1 MRPNPIPLIAAIVCL
16 SFSLHAQDST
26 RFSLRLNAGSFIPAS
41 NISKDLL
48 NELNQKALRIDGKA
62 LFVIQ
67 FEEIPNEQQRMQLK
81 QSGVELLD
89 YITGNAYTAT
99 ITNLP
104 DAAFL
109 LSEKIRSV
117 VELMPAQK
125 MHPQLVSGNYPAHAV
140 KAYGTVDVW
149 LSFPR
154 SFSYETVKSE
164 LENRG
169 IIINHNA
176 YKDFNVMGVRVN
188 VQQLRDLAAL
198 PIVEYMEP
206 APHEPVELNNKSIAN
221 SRANI
226 LQSSLTG
233 GRNLKGNG
241 VTIGVGDNANPLN
254 HGDFSGRLINRAAIP
269 GNNHGLHV
277 TGTAAGAG
285 ILNERFVGY
294 APKATIIKQ
303 LFSNILTYAPAYIQ
317 DFGMVITNN
326 SYGNI
331 VNDCATFGQYT
342 LYSRVMDLQQLQ
354 YPSLQHLF
362 AAGNSA
368 TLTCS
373 PYPTGFN
380 TVLGDYQSA
389 KNVITVGS
397 TTDLGLLSGFSS
409 RGPVKD
415 GRIKPEIM
423 AQGSAV
429 ISCWGFNIYTSTSG
443 TSMASPGVSG
453 GLALM
458 YQRYR
463 QLHSGNNPKNALV
476 KALLCNGAEDK
487 GNTGPDYSYGFG
499 WMNLNRSVD
508 MLENNRYYTNSIA
521 HAATQ
526 TQTITVPSNTSLL
539 KVMLYWND
547 PAASVLAAPAL
558 VNDLDL
564 EVDDPLS
571 ITQLPLILDTVPAN
585 VNNNAFAGVDH
596 INNIEQVVINNP
608 VAGTYTIR
616 VKGTSVTQSPPQEY
630 FVVYDF
636 VPNSTVLTF
645 PIGGEK
651 LMPGEVVNIN
661 WEDNDAIASTFTLEY
676 STNGGSSWILLD
688 NAVAAASRQYTWT
701 VPSVVTH
708 QARVRLTRN
717 NNSAQSTS
725 QDFVII
731 GAPTVSL
738 SAIQCEDYI
747 SVDWTTVTGATDYE
761 VMKLQGDEMV
771 SVAIVNSPPPY
782 ILSGLSKDTLYYV
795 TVRARINGNPG
806 IRPQAVWRQPNNG
819 NCAGSISD
827 NDLKLD
833 SLFSPEVS
841 GRLLTSTAFSNAVPI
856 TIKIKNLDDAATT
869 GDINVSYSING
880 GPAVLETITDPQIPA
895 GGSLIYTFSTA
906 ADLSATGTYTINVS
920 ISPQTADPVPQNNS
934 LTRTV
939 KQLNNPVIDLTSP
952 FLDDMESAPEFTYYN
967 RQVGFSGLDRY
978 DFKTATIYGR
988 VRSFINTGIA
998 YSGSKALTLDA
1009 DRYNAGGT
1017 TDSLTGTFN
1026 LSSYN
1031 AVTHDI
1037 RLDFRYKNHGQVSN
1051 AANKVWIRG
1060 DDQQN
1065 WIQIYDLHANQNPAD
1080 GSYKLTS
1087 SIEIAD
1093 SLAAHGQDFSSSF
1106 QIRWGQWGQILAAG
1120 DDGGAGYSF
1129 DDVRLYLVT
1138 DDIHLVSIDTPVVNN
1153 CNLSAATPVRITVRN
1168 TSNNTVTN
1176 VPVRYRINGGAYIPD
1191 EFIASIAANSTVQY
1205 AFTTTADLSAPG
1217 NQLVEAEVDY
1227 PTDTFHDNDTLSVN
1241 LVNSPVIT
1249 VTSANPYLQDFESG
1263 TASWYTGGKASS
1275 WEYGTPA
1282 SVKIKRAASGTKAW
1296 KTTLK
1301 GNYNDH
1307 ENSYLYSPCFDFS
1320 SLSKPT
1326 LSLSIALDLE
1336 DCGSV
1341 FCDGAWIEYSTDGY
1355 TWTRLGANGEGTNWY
1370 NKAYSGNNLWSVHNY
1385 QRWHVA
1391 TTSLSAIPAAQRS
1404 QVRLRFV
1411 LSSDPGVNREG
1422 IAVDDIHI
1430 YDNTDSIYNG
1440 ATMGAPVT
1448 QTINGGEGWVHFTES
1463 GKLVASV
1470 MSPVAMGSTDVQA
1483 YIHTGAVRTNS
1494 GQYYHNRNITIKPAT
1509 VNLTDSATVRFYFT
1523 DTETEALI
1531 AATGCGGCYKPAMAY
1546 ELGISKYSDPNDF
1559 YEDGVVENG
1568 QFPGGW
1574 SFIHNSKIRFVPFD
1588 VGYYAEYKVKDFS
1601 EFWLNNGGIDNNHP
1615 LPVQLLSF
1623 SVRKQTGDE
1632 VLAEWKTAQEL
1643 DVNRYEVQLA
1653 RGAEDLQSNRFT
1665 TIGQVNS
1672 LGNTASERQYSFT
1685 DRELNK
1691 TGVRYYRLKIVDND
1705 GSYSY
1710 SPVRPV
1716 VFSQETDWRV
1726 FPNPSAGLFGL
1737 LLQAAA
1743 DEAMHLRVYDA
1754 AGRLVQQQQRVATGF
1769 VQKLFIDLQDKHFA
1783 PGLYLLEVTAGDKRQ
1798 SFRVLKQ

>member
-26 RFSLRLNAGSFIPAS
+26 RFSLRLNSGSVIPSS
-41 NISKDLL
+41 NITKDQL
-48 NELNQKALRIDGKA
+48 NELDRKALRINGKA

-67 FEEIPNEQQRMQLK
+67 FEEIPNEQQRIRLK

-99 ITNLP
+99 VSNLP
-104 DAAFL
+104 DTDL
-109 LSEKIRSV
+109 LQSEKIRAV
-117 VELMPAQK
+117 IELLPQQK

-140 KAYGTVDVW
+140 KTYGTVDVW

-154 SFSYETVKSE
+154 SFSYETIKSE
-164 LENRG
+164 LESRG
-169 IIINHNA
+169 VIINYNV
-176 YKDFNVMGVRVN
+176 YKDFNVIGARVN
-188 VQQLRDLAAL
+188 VQQLTNLAAL

-206 APHEPVELNNKSIAN
+206 VPHDPVELNNKSIAN

-241 VTIGVGDNANPLN
+241 VTIGVGDNANPLQ
-254 HGDFSGRLINRAAIP
+254 HGDFSGRLINRAATAF
-269 GNNHGLHV
+269 GSHGLHV
-277 TGTAAGAG
+277 TGTAAGGG
-285 ILNERFVGY
+285 ILNEKFTGY

-303 LFSNILTYAPAYIQ
+303 LFSNILIYTPAYIQ

-331 VNDCATFGQYT
+331 TNDCATFGRYT
-342 LYSRVMDLQQLQ
+342 LYSRVMDQQLLQ
-354 YPSLQHLF
+354 YPSLQHVF
-362 AAGNSA
+362 SAGNSGGFS
-368 TLTCS
+368 CS
-373 PYPTGFN
+373 PYPAGFN

-389 KNVITVGS
+389 KNVLTIGS
-397 TTDLGLLSGFSS
+397 TTETGTLSDASS

-423 AQGSAV
+423 VQGTNV
-429 ISCWGFNIYTSTSG
+429 VSCWAFNIYSYNSG
-443 TSMASPGVSG
+443 TSMAAPGATG
-453 GLALM
+453 GLTLL

-463 QLHSGNNPKNALV
+463 QLHSGNNPKSGLM

-487 GNTGPDYSYGFG
+487 GNPGPDYRFGFG
-499 WMNLNRSVD
+499 WMNLNRSVE

-521 HAATQ
+521 HTGSQ
-526 TQTITVPSNTSLL
+526 TQTITVPSNTSQL
-539 KVMLYWND
+539 KVMLYWSD

-564 EVDDPLS
+564 EVSDPS
-571 ITQLPLILDTVPAN
+571 SNVILPLILDTVPAN
-585 VNNNAFAGVDH
+585 VNTNAVNGADH
-596 INNIEQVVINNP
+596 INNIEQVVISNP
-608 VAGTYTIR
+608 VAGDYTIT

-636 VPNSTVLTF
+636 VPVSTTLTY

-651 LMPGEVVNIN
+651 IIP
-661 WEDNDAIASTFTLEY
+661 NDSIYISWDDYGDPPSNFTLEY
-676 STNGGSSWILLD
+676 SIDGGTS
-688 NAVAAASRQYTWT
+688 WT
-701 VPSVVTH
+701 VIDNNVASTVRLYKWYIPNVATD

-717 NNSAQSTS
+717 DNLVQSTS
-725 QDFVII
+725 QDFVILGI
-731 GAPTVSL
+731 PAVSL
-738 SAIQCEDYI
+738 SAVQCEDYI

-771 SVAIVNSPPPY
+771 SVAVTNSSPY
-782 ILSGLSKDTLYYV
+782 ILSGLSKDTLYYIS
-795 TVRARINGNPG
+795 VRARINGSPG
-806 IRPQAVWRQPNNG
+806 IRPQAVWRQPNSG
-819 NCAGSISD
+819 NCTGSISD
-827 NDLKLD
+827 NDIKLD
-833 SLFSPEVS
+833 SLFSPAVS
-841 GRLLTSTAFSNAVPI
+841 GRLLTSTAFSNTVPI
-856 TIKIKNLDDAATT
+856 TIKIRNLDDAPTT
-869 GDINVSYSING
+869 GDINVSYSINA
-880 GPAVLETITDPQIPA
+880 GPPVIETITDPQIPA
-895 GGSLIYTFSTA
+895 GGSLTYTFSTT
-906 ADLSATGTYTINVS
+906 ADLSAAGTYTLDVS
-920 ISPQTADPVPQNNS
+920 ISPQTTDPVPQNNS
-934 LTRTV
+934 LSRTV
-939 KQLNNPVIDLTSP
+939 KQLNNPAIDLASA
-952 FLDDMESAPEFTYYN
+952 FLDDMESAPEFTYYS
-967 RQVGFSGLDRY
+967 RQVGFTGLDRY
-978 DFKTATIYGR
+978 DFKTSTIYGR
-988 VRSFINTGIA
+988 VRSFINSGIA
-998 YSGSKALTLDA
+998 FSGSKALTLDA
-1009 DRYNAGGT
+1009 DQYNAGGT

-1031 AVTHDI
+1031 AATHDI

-1051 AANKVWIRG
+1051 AANRVWIRG
-1060 DDQQN
+1060 DDQQS
-1065 WIQIYDLHANQNPAD
+1065 WIQVYDLYANQNPAD
-1080 GSYKLTS
+1080 GSYKLTAS
-1087 SIEIAD
+1087 LEIAD

-1106 QIRWGQWGQILAAG
+1106 QVRWGQWGQILAAG

-1138 DDIHLVSIDTPVVNN
+1138 DDIHLVNIDTPVVNS

-1168 TSNNTVTN
+1168 TSNNTVNN

-1191 EFIASIAANSTVQY
+1191 EFIASIAANSTLQY
-1205 AFTTTADLSAPG
+1205 TFTTTADLSVPG
-1217 NQLVEAEVDY
+1217 NHLVEVEVDY
-1227 PTDTFHDNDTLSVN
+1227 PTDDFHDNDTLSVS

-1296 KTTLK
+1296 KTTLT
-1301 GNYNDH
+1301 GTYNDN
-1307 ENSYLYSPCFDFS
+1307 EDSYLNSPCFDIS

-1336 DCGSV
+1336 DCGGV
-1341 FCDGAWIEYSTDGY
+1341 FCDGAWVEYSTDGR

-1370 NKAYSGNNLWSVHNY
+1370 NKAYSSNNLWSVHNY
-1385 QRWHVA
+1385 HRWHVA
-1391 TTSLSAIPAAQRS
+1391 TTSLNAIPAAQRS

-1411 LSSDPGVNREG
+1411 VSSDPGVNREG

-1430 YDNTDSIYNG
+1430 YDNTDSIYKG

-1448 QTINGGEGWVHFTES
+1448 QTINGGEGWVHFLES

-1470 MSPVAMGSTDVQA
+1470 KSPVSMGSTDVQA
-1483 YIHTGAVRTNS
+1483 YIHPGAVRTNS
-1494 GQYYHNRNITIKPAT
+1494 GQYYHNRNITIKPTT
-1509 VNLTDSATVRFYFT
+1509 VMLSDSATVRFYFT
-1523 DTETEALI
+1523 DAETEALI
-1531 AATGCGGCYKPAMAY
+1531 AATGCSWCYKPAMAY
-1546 ELGISKYSDPNDF
+1546 ELGVSKYSDPDDF
-1559 YEDGVVENG
+1559 YEDGIVENSLVT
-1568 QFPGGW
+1568 GGW

-1623 SVRKQTGDE
+1623 SARKQTGDE

-1672 LGNTASERQYSFT
+1672 LGNTASERQYNFI

-1726 FPNPSAGLFGL
+1726 FPNPSTGLFGL

-1743 DEAMHLRVYDA
+1743 DEPMHLRVYDA

-1769 VQKLFIDLQDKHFA
+1769 VQKLFVDLQDKHFA
-1783 PGLYLLEVTAGDKRQ
+1783 AGLYLLEVTAGDKRQ